1 MKPSKTRSS
10 RTLGVAIVV
19 GISALAVSSTGFM
32 GCANIVGIEEAGQS
46 QLAASGGST
55 STSGASALCTG
66 YCNAV
71 LANCNGPFSVYAS
84 IDTCLG
90 VCAKLEAAGKAGTTG
105 DQTGN
110 TVQCRLSQA
119 LSAKS
124 TGERSQ
130 YCPAAGPGG
139 SHICGT
145 DCEGYCV
152 LMRETCPNQFAAAQF
167 NGSLA
172 YCLTTAC
179 PSIPT
184 LDAGFNV
191 AQESGN
197 TINCRLYHVSAAN
210 ADTQTPGI
218 HCPHAA
224 GAAPCA
230 D

>member
-1 MKPSKTRSS
+1 MPKKAWSLRTSS
-10 RTLGVAIVV
+10 MALLLSA
-19 GISALAVSSTGFM
+19 SALAAALPGLA
-32 GCANIVGIEEAGQS
+32 GCANIVGIEEATQAQIAG
-46 QLAASGGST
+46 SGGST
-55 STSGASALCTG
+55 SVSGASTLCTT
-66 YCNAV
+66 YCNTV
-71 LANCNGPFSVYAS
+71 QANCSGPFSVYAS
-84 IDTCLG
+84 MDTCLG
-90 VCAKLEAAGKAGTTG
+90 VCARLEVAGKAGVAG

-152 LMRETCPNQFAAAQF
+152 LMKETCPNQFAAAQF
-167 NGSLA
+167 NDSLA

-184 LDAGFNV
+184 LDAGFTV
-191 AQESGN
+191 DQESGN
-197 TINCRLYHVSAAN
+197 TLNCRLYHVSAAN
-210 ADTQTPGI
+210 ADAQTPGI

-230 D
+230 N